1 MWPISVMLER
11 DVIHR
16 MCGRKVVRHN
26 ATFVQVFLT
35 DGESMFI
42 APAHLS
48 CLGPSDLLIQNVLD
62 GEGHRD
68 LFRLSHALQHG
79 KEALVY
85 SNHPREAAPS
95 TSLAMILGRIVS
107 GIPWLLRSTTVLMQL
122 PCLTRDEWR

>member
-1 MWPISVMLER
+1 MATVSVMLER

-16 MCGRKVVRHN
+16 MCGRKLVRHH

-68 LFRLSHALQHG
+68 LFRLSHG
-79 KEALVY
+79 
-85 SNHPREAAPS
+85 
-95 TSLAMILGRIVS
+95 